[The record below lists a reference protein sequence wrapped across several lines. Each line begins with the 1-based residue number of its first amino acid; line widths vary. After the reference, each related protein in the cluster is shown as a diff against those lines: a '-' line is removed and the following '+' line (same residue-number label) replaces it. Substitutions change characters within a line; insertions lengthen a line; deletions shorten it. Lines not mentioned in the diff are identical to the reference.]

1 MDGYKVKFKKGE
13 AEKII
18 LLQSE
23 RKMAETETPPNHRY
37 TLNIEDIK
45 RALKQWISLQLCGY
59 EYTGVLLFI
68 HALLEFSSSPK
79 VQQDLNLWK
88 ASVVSHLEAHLNP
101 LILLE
106 RPWPLWCCYFFS
118 HKFCTWPDFCYFCGQ
133 IWGKQVIFLPR
144 IKK

>member
-1 MDGYKVKFKKGE
+1 MDGYKVKFKKRE

-45 RALKQWISLQLCGY
+45 RDLKQWISLQLCGY
-59 EYTGVLLFI
+59 EYTGVLVCLFI

-79 VQQDLNLWK
+79 VQQDLNL
-88 ASVVSHLEAHLNP
+88 
-101 LILLE
+101 
-106 RPWPLWCCYFFS
+106 
-118 HKFCTWPDFCYFCGQ
+118 
-133 IWGKQVIFLPR
+133 
-144 IKK
+144 